1 VNIVELESLG
11 RQALSGD
18 ISWREAA
25 RRADLS
31 HAQGLKNHMERHFT
45 SESEKAFSELDDA
58 LGLEL
63 AAIESEL
70 LEKLRMAPTEVK
82 PLYATAIRNLRG
94 LMETKPSQ
102 QHLIAALKGIHE
114 ITGMRMEQQ
123 MMLAFGQK
131 MFGAPQETVK
141 VEVERVDVRQ
151 LDAVFEVLEEVVE

>member
-1 VNIVELESLG
+1 
-11 RQALSGD
+11 
-18 ISWREAA
+18 
-25 RRADLS
+25 
-31 HAQGLKNHMERHFT
+31 
-45 SESEKAFSELDDA
+45 
-58 LGLEL
+58 
-63 AAIESEL
+63 
-70 LEKLRMAPTEVK
+70 VK